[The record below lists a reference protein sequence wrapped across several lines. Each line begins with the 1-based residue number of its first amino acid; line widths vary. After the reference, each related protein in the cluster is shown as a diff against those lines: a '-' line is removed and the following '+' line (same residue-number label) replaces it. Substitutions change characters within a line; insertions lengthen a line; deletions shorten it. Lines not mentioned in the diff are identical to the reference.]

1 MDPMKEEEML
11 RKITSHF
18 GIETQLMKFIEEV
31 GEFQNE
37 CYKRHFV
44 DPTAGDVEDEAAD
57 VLVLFSQLLLY
68 FNVDLDKV
76 GEIFDQKVERTVERI
91 DKNWYDKHR

>member
-1 MDPMKEEEML
+1 MSKIEDVEKL
-11 RKITSHF
+11 KKITSHF
-18 GIETQLMKFIEEV
+18 GVETQLMKFIEEV

-44 DPTAGDVEDEAAD
+44 DPEAGSVEDEAAD

-68 FNVDLDKV
+68 FNVDIEKV
-76 GEIFDQKVERTVERI
+76 EKIFDEKVDRTIERI
-91 DKNWYDKHR
+91 DKDWYDKHR